1 MTRRSRCSS
10 DPRRCARARRL
21 VEVGQGVVLL
31 VEGDEAARLVLEA
44 VVLYAFADTRGS
56 SAAEAWQRKGIGAL

>member
-1 MTRRSRCSS
+1 
-10 DPRRCARARRL
+10 